1 MVRPGTPAEKFIG
14 HARHDDLIGISNHK
28 KRKTCVIYKDQPYFD
43 PRAQQSPRGPVFIC
57 NGQLLGSQSL
67 NQYVVLISRNLS
79 KDFQKISTPLIES
92 SSGEDVNLKKLVNFY
107 ESSLDEI
114 TVKALR
120 NSPGNSTQKISEH
133 EYAQLLQGLWAYNN
147 SYRVLKKEI
156 DELFGETDY
165 TDNTKSYTF
174 VVDIYRDSTVTVVSR
189 KRTNENDLGATDI
202 VVNGQP
208 REIVGADVSNSNK
221 TITNIKNGVS
231 ALLSQ
236 ADKIEVIRLE
246 RRV

>member
-1 MVRPGTPAEKFIG
+1 MVRPGTPAEKFVG

-28 KRKTCVIYKDQPYFD
+28 KRKTCVVYKDQPYFD
-43 PRAQQSPRGPVFIC
+43 PNTQQNPQSSRGQVFIC
-57 NGQLLGSQSL
+57 KGQILGSQSL

-79 KDFQKISTPLIES
+79 SDFQKVSMPLIES
-92 SSGEDVNLKKLVNFY
+92 SDNRDTDIKKLLGFY
-107 ESSLDEI
+107 ESSLDEV
-114 TVKALR
+114 TVKELR
-120 NSPGNSTQKISEH
+120 NRSGNLNQKISDH
-133 EYAQLLQGLWAYNN
+133 EYAQLLQGMWAYEN

-174 VVDIYRDSTVTVVSR
+174 VVDIYNEKTVTVVSR
-189 KRTNENDLGATDI
+189 KRTNENDLGSTDI

-221 TITNIKNGVS
+221 TITNIKNGIP
-231 ALLSQ
+231 ALLSET
-236 ADKIEVIRLE
+236 EVIRLE